1 MPKNGF
7 SAESVK
13 EFYGWEHYAHMAVST
28 TEQFDRCSIGV
39 SPEGDPDTAFCGQ
52 MGAVYLFADSLS
64 LEQANSLF
72 CLGPAYQSYFVHDSG
87 STLPDGYKKHL
98 FDGRLSSVLVM
109 AYCPKN
115 CHGQL
120 CLNSPAKVPSAYFVQ
135 VPHAVM
141 KEGVEVI
148 TTHSIHNSLQ
158 SVGGIQILLPL
169 FSQLDLPCEDGTAMD
184 GDMW

>member
-1 MPKNGF
+1 
-7 SAESVK
+7 
-13 EFYGWEHYAHMAVST
+13 
-28 TEQFDRCSIGV
+28 
-39 SPEGDPDTAFCGQ
+39 

-72 CLGPAYQSYFVHDSG
+72 CLGPGYQSYFVHDSG

-120 CLNSPAKVPSAYFVQ
+120 CLNSPSKVPSTYFVQ

-148 TTHSIHNSLQ
+148 TTHSIHNSLR

-184 GDMW
+184 GDMWYV